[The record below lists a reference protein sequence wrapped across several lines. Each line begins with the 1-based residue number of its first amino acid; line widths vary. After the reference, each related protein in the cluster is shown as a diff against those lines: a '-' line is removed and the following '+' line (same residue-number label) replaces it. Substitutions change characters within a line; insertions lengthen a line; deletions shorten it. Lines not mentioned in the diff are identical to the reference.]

1 MYTVAKKKE
10 KGYSTPLCA
19 TETEIPCDLQQVQVK
34 QLREIVVALWLNSRG
49 HGPEAMFSPFH
60 SILMGVRATKQQ
72 NQSCKHKG
80 KGYVKDFSIKTITA
94 NESMV

>member
-49 HGPEAMFSPFH
+49 HGPEAMFSLSIPF
-60 SILMGVRATKQQ
+60 
-72 NQSCKHKG
+72 
-80 KGYVKDFSIKTITA
+80 
-94 NESMV
+94 